1 MYTTYIHIYIL
12 ILLEESSI
20 EEISIHREDG
30 YISPYYSSEE
40 DPIDNKDNNINPMIN
55 NESKIINDT
64 INNTDALTVQA
75 GTLSKKK
82 KKQTPSDRGWR
93 SESLRRRP

>member
-1 MYTTYIHIYIL
+1 
-12 ILLEESSI
+12 
-20 EEISIHREDG
+20 
-30 YISPYYSSEE
+30 
-40 DPIDNKDNNINPMIN
+40 MIN

-82 KKQTPSDRGWR
+82 KKKQTPSDRR
-93 SESLRRRP
+93 RLEKRIAKAKALRKAGL